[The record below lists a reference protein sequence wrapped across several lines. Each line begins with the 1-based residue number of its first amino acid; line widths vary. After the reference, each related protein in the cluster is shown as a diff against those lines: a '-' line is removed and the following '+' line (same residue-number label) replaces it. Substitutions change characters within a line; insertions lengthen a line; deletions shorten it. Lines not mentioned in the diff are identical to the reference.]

1 MKPKTKKTVSK
12 KKATPAKKR
21 SVAPKSAMS
30 GFVVLW
36 RHQMDDVPIGLYADL
51 DDAISVAKSVSFKA
65 AYKIAKQM
73 GIDCSTPICFGY
85 VPFTNGVGQDFVYV
99 PRKDDR

>member
-1 MKPKTKKTVSK
+1 MSKQTPSK
-12 KKATPAKKR
+12 KKITPAKKR

-36 RHQMDDVPIGLYADL
+36 RHQIDDIPIGLYADL
-51 DDAISVAKSVSFKA
+51 GDAISVAKSVSFRT

-73 GIDCSTPICFGY
+73 GIACSTPICFGY
-85 VPFTNGVGQDFVYV
+85 VQFTNGVAQDFVYV